1 MMVSDSKMVQTGI
14 PYFRLLFS
22 TFLLTGVINNSAT
35 LFQALGKGWKASVIF
50 LSRQIVFFIP
60 LLIILPDYF
69 GISGVWLS
77 MPVAELLTLIVIIA
91 LLVTEFRQ
99 LKVQTVS
106 LSGKAAILKN

>member
-1 MMVSDSKMVQTGI
+1 MVQTGI

-22 TFLLTGVINNSAT
+22 TFLLAGIINNSAT

-60 LLIILPDYF
+60 LLMVLPGYF

-77 MPVAELLTLIVIIA
+77 MPVAEFLTILVIAI
-91 LLVTEFRQ
+91 LLVTEFRK
-99 LKVQTVS
+99 LNYPSVS
-106 LSGKAAILKN
+106 ISNQSVAQKT